1 MQEVDERLERE
12 RLEEERQQRLRKEL
26 AERREANQKFICELE
41 RQAGAWHR
49 AQFLR
54 RYVRAARRA
63 LGADTITL
71 DLHGQPTDFLAWA
84 EHYIDQLDPLSAAD
98 HDSDLTPERSYYSD
112 SDRDR
117 LQGEL
122 RRLSGH
128 TWERASKLVAEP
140 TESNDDPTADEDD
153 HDDDWDDED

>member
-1 MQEVDERLERE
+1 M
-12 RLEEERQQRLRKEL
+12 
-26 AERREANQKFICELE
+26 
-41 RQAGAWHR
+41 
-49 AQFLR
+49 
-54 RYVRAARRA
+54 
-63 LGADTITL
+63 DTITL
-71 DLHGQPTDFLAWA
+71 DLRGQPTDFLAWA

-128 TWERASKLVAEP
+128 TWDHAAKLVAEP
-140 TESNDDPTADEDD
+140 TESNDDPAADEGQ
-153 HDDDWDDED
+153 HDDYRDDEN